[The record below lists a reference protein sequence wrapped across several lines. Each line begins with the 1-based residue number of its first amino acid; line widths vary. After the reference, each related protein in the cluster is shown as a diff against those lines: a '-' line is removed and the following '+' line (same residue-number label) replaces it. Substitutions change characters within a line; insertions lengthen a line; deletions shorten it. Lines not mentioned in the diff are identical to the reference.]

1 MDKLVP
7 PPPNARAAEDTDRKS
22 DETRRSE
29 LLERT
34 VHDLKNPLA
43 VVRAS
48 LEWLEVELA
57 ERDEAIDSVRDEALD
72 AVRDAA
78 TATTRLLV
86 IVDDLDTLAHIEGGR
101 SISRDAIDVDAIIG
115 QVTATAGARLARRGM
130 TVTSTAPPANAIMGD
145 SRLIARSLDALIDVC
160 ARGAPRGACVEI
172 EVRAASEGADSAAK
186 TIEIEVGLR
195 GTVGN
200 APATS
205 SLDAVANGGLG
216 IYIALQMAVAHGGS
230 LHIVPTAT
238 VPRVFVRL
246 PRV

>member
-7 PPPNARAAEDTDRKS
+7 PPPNVHAPEDTHRRA

-48 LEWLEVELA
+48 LEWLEVELVDR
-57 ERDEAIDSVRDEALD
+57 EEALD
-72 AVRDAA
+72 AVHDASIA
-78 TATTRLLV
+78 TARLLT
-86 IVDDLDTLAHIEGGR
+86 IVDDLDTLARIEGGR
-101 SISRDAIDVDAIIG
+101 SISRDAIDVHTFIG
-115 QVTATAGARLARRGM
+115 QVTATAGARLAKRGM
-130 TVTSTAPPANAIMGD
+130 TVASTAPPANAMVGD
-145 SRLIARSLDALIDVC
+145 SRLIARSLDALVDVC

-172 EVRAASEGADSAAK
+172 EVRAPSKDSDSAASAER
-186 TIEIEVGLR
+186 TIEIEVGLG

-200 APATS
+200 GPATS